1 MTKEEKEALLKAVSE
16 IKVTGNNPDS
26 PVFESKEITSEITSK
41 IYEIP
46 YKGPGCIHGRVF
58 FDNINNGDI
67 VINRAIIQLDGHDIG
82 AKAEIHCYNEAFD
95 EQKILEIATLIYQL
109 LDEQTERKES

>member
-1 MTKEEKEALLKAVSE
+1 MTKKEKEALLKAVSE
-16 IKVTGNNPDS
+16 IKVTENNPDS
-26 PVFESKEITSEITSK
+26 PVFESKEITSKITSR

-67 VINRAIIQLDGHDIG
+67 AIHRAIIQLDGHDIG

-95 EQKILEIATLIYQL
+95 EQKILEIATLFYQL
-109 LDEQTERKES
+109 SQEQIRK